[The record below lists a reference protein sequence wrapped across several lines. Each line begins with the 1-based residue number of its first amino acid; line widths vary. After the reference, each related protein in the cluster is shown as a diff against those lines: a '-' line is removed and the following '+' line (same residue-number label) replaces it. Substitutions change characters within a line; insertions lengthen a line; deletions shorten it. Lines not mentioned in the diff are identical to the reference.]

1 MAMFDY
7 AKHVLFLANGQ
18 TLRLPGNLKRDNDD
32 AAAEAVLAW
41 ARFYGLIKS
50 TDEFVTLL

>member
-32 AAAEAVLAW
+32 SAAEAVLAW
-41 ARFYGLIKS
+41 ARSYGLIKS